1 VLLCTA
7 LNLSTSGRL
16 WQLSN
21 CYYVTQMFTD
31 VKAAWPTTW
40 LARGYQDGLFMLSL
54 TVTLTLCCCS
64 VPVSAACVWRR
75 QLSAHVIAGTPRVR
89 VANGPLYDVTYADYG
104 FHSRTRL
111 CQNCHFTTRIAFGA
125 HIYLIRI
132 IWSMSDLPPLAN
144 MGFWPHYVICVVLG
158 KIIFYDQS
166 LNSPFCGRRGRLV
179 HVLKIVCF
187 CFAFASSWFVFAW
200 SQSLGSF
207 LHISTRT
214 QHGRCLST
222 FIV

>member
-1 VLLCTA
+1 
-7 LNLSTSGRL
+7 
-16 WQLSN
+16 
-21 CYYVTQMFTD
+21 MFTD
-31 VKAAWPTTW
+31 VWAARPTTW
-40 LARGYQDGLFMLSL
+40 LARGYQDGLFTLSL

-64 VPVSAACVWRR
+64 VPVSVACVWRR
-75 QLSAHVIAGTPRVR
+75 PHTADVAPLRITPTEITLSCH
-89 VANGPLYDVTYADYG
+89 ADHG